1 MLVRAAEPFALAAA
15 AGLSVG
21 RRVAVVAARG
31 LRHGELKAD
40 RLVSH
45 PEMCWTG
52 RPYREQLRSAV
63 GARS

>member
-1 MLVRAAEPFALAAA
+1 MLVRAAEPYALAAA

-21 RRVAVVAARG
+21 RRVAVVAAPG
-31 LRHGELKAD
+31 QRHWELKTD
-40 RLVSH
+40 RPASH
-45 PEMCWTG
+45 PEVCMSG